1 MKLLI
6 KANPNVASATNK
18 VSFYLLWLQVSCFW
32 FCYLPLDKNQ
42 FHKLKVNNKF
52 T

>member
-1 MKLLI
+1 MLLQPPI
-6 KANPNVASATNK
+6 KWVFISYGYKYPA
-18 VSFYLLWLQVSCFW
+18 FG
-32 FCYLPLDKNQ
+32 YLPLDKNQ